1 MSQRRRKK
9 EEEEEEAEQKE
20 GETVKEKR
28 RMSKK
33 KNSKERKASSV
44 LGNLK
49 TKLGTL
55 LREPRE
61 RTQIGAEAAGSR
73 GVQGFGGC
81 RQ

>member
-55 LREPRE
+55 LRE